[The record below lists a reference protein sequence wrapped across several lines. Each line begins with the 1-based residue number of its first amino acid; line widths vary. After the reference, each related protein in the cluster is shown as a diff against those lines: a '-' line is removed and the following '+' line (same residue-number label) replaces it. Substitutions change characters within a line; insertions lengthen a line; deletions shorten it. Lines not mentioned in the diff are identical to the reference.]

1 MRGDEARSNT
11 LLEESLVVFK
21 DLGDSRGVAEV
32 LLELGRVAHAQ
43 GNEERAASFCRE
55 SLVLSSK
62 LDNKAH
68 MAFCLTVLAGVI
80 QATGDAARATRLF
93 GAADMLLRSLDAVLD
108 PGGSLEYES
117 NLTGACAMEG
127 FVKPLASTRTWY
139 ASLLLIASD
148 NFAIN
153 EVGFAPTTTSSPMS
167 PPIPTRATILL
178 VLKDTG
184 PVRVREYRY
193 YVRT

>member
-1 MRGDEARSNT
+1 
-11 LLEESLVVFK
+11 
-21 DLGDSRGVAEV
+21 
-32 LLELGRVAHAQ
+32 
-43 GNEERAASFCRE
+43 
-55 SLVLSSK
+55 
-62 LDNKAH
+62 
-68 MAFCLTVLAGVI
+68 
-80 QATGDAARATRLF
+80 
-93 GAADMLLRSLDAVLD
+93 
-108 PGGSLEYES
+108 
-117 NLTGACAMEG
+117 MEG

-139 ASLLLIASD
+139 DSLLLIASD

-153 EVGFAPTTTSSPMS
+153 EVGFAPTTTSAPTS